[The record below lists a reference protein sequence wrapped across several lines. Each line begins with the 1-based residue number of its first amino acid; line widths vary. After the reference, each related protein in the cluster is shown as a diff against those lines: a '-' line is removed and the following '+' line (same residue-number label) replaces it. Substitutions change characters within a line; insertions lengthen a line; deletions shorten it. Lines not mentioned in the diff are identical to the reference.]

1 MGAVSSEP
9 VTLADSDSS
18 DSKHLASRTVRAA
31 NRESADVIKVLVWAC
46 SDSGAGLLVRMMKR
60 EADKDLVQPSE
71 ELARDLRYLAILRDR
86 SPIFRLV
93 LVSIRTLCEQSD
105 RFADRYPTAVDAS
118 LNPSK
123 KIVLEADLDGP
134 ITPALAD
141 AIKALWNDHGIQRTY
156 QLRARYHLSQSTEY
170 FMGRLDDIGHPSFQP
185 STMDCLRADEPRSQ
199 RTGVQETNFAFDQ
212 HRFNFIE
219 VGGQRNERKKW

>member
-1 MGAVSSEP
+1 
-9 VTLADSDSS
+9 
-18 DSKHLASRTVRAA
+18 VRAA

-60 EADKDLVQPSE
+60 EADKDPVPSRQPSE
-71 ELARDLRYLAILRDR
+71 ELARDR
-86 SPIFRLV
+86 STIFKLV

>member
-60 EADKDLVQPSE
+60 EADKDPVPSRQPSE
-71 ELARDLRYLAILRDR
+71 ELARDR
-86 SPIFRLV
+86 STIFKLV

-118 LNPSK
+118 LNSSK
-123 KIVLEADLDGP
+123 KIVLEAGLDCP

-170 FMGRLDDIGHPSFQP
+170 FMGRLDDICRSSFQP
-185 STMDCLRADEPRSQ
+185 SAMDIDYVRLRANGLPSQ
-199 RTGVQETNFAFDQ
+199 RTGVQETNFTAHGNQFC
-212 HRFNFIE
+212 FIE
-219 VGGQRNERKKW
+219 VAGQRNERRKW